1 MYNLTIYLNLRACF
15 LLYIITGVMAVC
27 NRESHLYITAPKMM
41 EALSG
46 SCLQIPCS
54 FTPNESQEKF
64 DQRREIFGV
73 WINSSAKVSK
83 NPNNVVF
90 NSSKPVNLYE
100 IRLIGNLTQKNCT
113 TVFNNLH
120 RNPTNEYFFRIEN
133 GPFKAT
139 AACNPIQITVQD
151 SAWSPTVEIP
161 ADLKEEESVTVTCSA
176 LTPCPQYPPELTWN
190 LSKYSQRQIEENT
203 NGSFTTKIQKNITL
217 SDSDDGFTI
226 NCSVRYPVNK
236 GENVKTAETQQTLSV
251 SHSPKNTSVSISPSG
266 LVSVGSWVN
275 LTCSSRA
282 KPPVSSFSWFRI
294 SKDGDIKVADGDFYS
309 FNVTENAEYRCTATN
324 RMGNQTS
331 EVIVLRIKGS
341 NK

>member
-1 MYNLTIYLNLRACF
+1 C
-15 LLYIITGVMAVC
+15 
-27 NRESHLYITAPKMM
+27 E
-41 EALSG
+41 
-46 SCLQIPCS
+46 
-54 FTPNESQEKF
+54 
-64 DQRREIFGV
+64 
-73 WINSSAKVSK
+73 
-83 NPNNVVF
+83 
-90 NSSKPVNLYE
+90 
-100 IRLIGNLTQKNCT
+100 T
-113 TVFNNLH
+113 T
-120 RNPTNEYFFRIEN
+120 
-133 GPFKAT
+133 
-139 AACNPIQITVQD
+139 D